1 MEKIRTATGKEF
13 DCDSLS
19 MIEDPVRLYIRIHN
33 ASIAT
38 VAEVFSDPRET
49 MQLYYGEIYISQLT
63 KLLGIIPENGMI
75 RVNLTKE

>member
-1 MEKIRTATGKEF
+1 
-13 DCDSLS
+13 
-19 MIEDPVRLYIRIHN
+19 MIEDPVRLYVRIHN
-33 ASIAT
+33 TPIAT

-49 MQLYYGEIYISQLT
+49 VQLYYGEIYVSQFT